1 MNLAN
6 LDTYTMISL
15 LGFGNLLLLVLLLAY
30 RRNRPRSTA
39 FDYFILARLL
49 HGLGWIFITARGTWP
64 VLITVAAANI
74 SLILG
79 VAAENTAFL
88 SYRERSRSR
97 ERYFISCAVVGSLV
111 FIIFARTPSLIIAV
125 GALVA
130 LSLDI
135 PTAFILLKRSRESS
149 LVAFM
154 GVLFATVSA
163 AFVVRMMAG
172 FQGVLDYTVSQG
184 VIQSSFFLP
193 VFTVLLA
200 GSPALVL
207 LLKGED
213 ERALRESNEKYN
225 ALFRSTP
232 SAVFLS
238 EPDSGIILEAN
249 PQCIDL
255 TGYAPD
261 EVCGRTFTDLGLWQP
276 GEREK
281 AEAVYRDKGRLV
293 AYEIAA
299 RNRAGE
305 DRTWIVSSGLVQL
318 HDKALLASSI
328 SDISERKVL
337 ETRVQG
343 LLTEKEL
350 LLQEV
355 HHRVRNNLSQ
365 IMGILQ
371 MQMGRPGIPTDT
383 LIGDTVN
390 RVYGML
396 ALYDQVY
403 TGKHYTSV
411 PAREFLRVL
420 TERLRSAFVVGNSV
434 EVTLELEDIDL
445 PPRTISP
452 VGQLVN
458 ELFTNS
464 MKYAFEAK
472 EQGAIRV
479 SLRRDGSECVL
490 EYQDDGPGLPSTTGT
505 AAVPGITPGPG
516 TANVPALAPDDTM
529 RHTSGSGFGTIL
541 IEALAEQ
548 LGAVW
553 EVQGPPG
560 VLYTF
565 RFPAVLTGNE

>member
-1 MNLAN
+1 MNLAR

-30 RRNRPRSTA
+30 RRKRPRSAA
-39 FDYFILARLL
+39 FDYFILARFL
-49 HGLGWIFITARGTWP
+49 HGLGWIFVAARGSWP

-79 VAAENTAFL
+79 VAAENIAFL
-88 SYRERSRSR
+88 SYHERSRSR
-97 ERYFISCAVVGSLV
+97 ERYFISCAVVGSLI
-111 FIIFARTPSLIIAV
+111 FLIFARTPSLIIAV

-130 LSLDI
+130 LSLDL

-149 LVAFM
+149 FVAFM
-154 GVLFATVSA
+154 GVLFAAVSG
-163 AFVVRMMAG
+163 AFVVRMIAG
-172 FQGVLDYTVSQG
+172 FRGVLDYTVSQG
-184 VIQSSFFLP
+184 LIQSSFFLP

-225 ALFRSTP
+225 TLFRSTP

-238 EPDSGIILEAN
+238 EPDFGIILDAN
-249 PQCIDL
+249 PQCLEL
-255 TGYAPD
+255 TGYTPE
-261 EVCGRTFTDLGLWQP
+261 EVCGRNFTDLVLWQP
-276 GEREK
+276 GEQEK

-305 DRTWIVSSGLVQL
+305 GRTWIVSSGPVQL
-318 HDKALLASSI
+318 RDTLLIASSI
-328 SDISERKVL
+328 SDISERKEL

-371 MQMGRPGIPTDT
+371 MQMGRTSIPTNE
-383 LIGDTVN
+383 LIEDTVN
-390 RVYGML
+390 RVSGIL
-396 ALYDQVY
+396 ALYDQIY
-403 TGKHYTSV
+403 TGEQYTSV

-434 EVTLELEDIDL
+434 EVTLDLEDIAL
-445 PPRTISP
+445 PPGTISP

-464 MKYAFEAK
+464 MKHAFK
-472 EQGAIRV
+472 GRTQGTIRV
-479 SLRRDGSECVL
+479 SLRRDGSEYVL
-490 EYQDDGPGLPSTTGT
+490 EYQDDGPGLPSTTAT
-505 AAVPGITPGPG
+505 AT
-516 TANVPALAPDDTM
+516 VPAPQETM
-529 RHTSGSGFGTIL
+529 RHASDSGFGTIL
-541 IEALAEQ
+541 IEALVEQ
-548 LGAVW
+548 LGALW

-560 VLYTF
+560 VLYNF
-565 RFPAVLTGNE
+565 RFPAVLTGDE